1 MGLENL
7 LDSVKDKWLETTVKL
22 SENSVYKYGVD
33 AVSGWLYYTP
43 TYAAQELAAGKDLDT
58 VIKTRLIGLGSH
70 LLTMRPIGLL
80 RNYVAERWNVTE
92 DSPLLDKVK
101 VNVVAVA
108 PVQAV
113 TYGAM
118 LMGSMAWSGNYD
130 WKAANY
136 AWAIGVTLGV
146 FHSIPYGFVQDKIR
160 MFFGVKPAIRASMKR
175 ENLAD

>member
-7 LDSVKDKWLETTVKL
+7 LDGIKEKWLETTVKL

-33 AVSGWLYYTP
+33 ALSGWVYYTP
-43 TYAAQELAAGKDLDT
+43 TYAVQELACGKDLDT

-80 RNYVAERWNVTE
+80 RNYAARHWNVTQE
-92 DSPLLDKVK
+92 SSLLDKMK

-108 PVQAV
+108 PLQAV

-118 LMGSMAWSGNYD
+118 LVGSMAWSGNYD
-130 WKAANY
+130 WKATTY
-136 AWAIGVTLGV
+136 AWGIGVTLGV
-146 FHSIPYGFVQDKIR
+146 FHSIPYGYVQDKIR
-160 MFFGVKPAIRASMKR
+160 TFFGIKPAIGKSGVT
-175 ENLAD
+175 ENKSE

>member
-7 LDSVKDKWLETTVKL
+7 LNKIKDEWLETTVKL

-43 TYAAQELAAGKDLDT
+43 TYAAQELACGKDLDS

-80 RNYVAERWNVTE
+80 RNYAAQRWNVTQE
-92 DSPLLDKVK
+92 SPLIDKIK
-101 VNVVAVA
+101 VNLIAVA
-108 PVQAV
+108 PLQAV

-118 LMGSMAWSGNYD
+118 LVGSMAWSGNYD
-130 WKAANY
+130 WKATTY

-146 FHSIPYGFVQDKIR
+146 FHSIPYGFIQDRIR
-160 MFFGVKPAIRASMKR
+160 QFCGVKPAIAASVAK
-175 ENLAD
+175 DDCSD

>member
-7 LDSVKDKWLETTVKL
+7 LNNVKDKWLETTVKL
-22 SENSVYKYGVD
+22 SENSAYKYGVD
-33 AVSGWLYYTP
+33 AVSGWVYYTP
-43 TYAAQELAAGKDLDT
+43 TYALQELACGKDLDT

-80 RNYVAERWNVTE
+80 RNYVARRWNVTE
-92 DSPLLDKVK
+92 DSSLVDKIK

-108 PVQAV
+108 PVQTI

-118 LMGSMAWSGNYD
+118 LVGSMAWSGNYD
-130 WKAANY
+130 WKATTY
-136 AWAIGVTLGV
+136 AWVIGVTLGV

-160 MFFGVKPAIRASMKR
+160 KFCGVKPAIAPRIITK
-175 ENLAD
+175 NLAD